1 MKTQHALNLAVLLFA
16 AVTAASAPA
25 EQQIAV
31 DAAMNQSAFLAGEKQ
46 TGYLR
51 VAMTG
56 FEVEEADRTPVNVAI
71 VLDKSGSMGG
81 EKIQHAREAAVM
93 AIQRLRADDIVS
105 VVVYDTTVNV
115 LVPATKLSNKEAV
128 IDTVRSISAGGNTAL
143 FAGVSRGANEV
154 RKFHSKNCVNRVILL
169 SDGLANVGPSAPSD
183 LAELGQSLG
192 RENISVTTIGLGLG
206 YNEDLMTQL
215 AMHSDGNHM
224 FAETPTELAG
234 VFDAEF
240 GDVLAVVAQ
249 DVLVTIELDARVRP
263 VRGLG
268 REMDI
273 ALQRATV
280 RLNQLYAG
288 QMKYA
293 LLEVELPAYTGE
305 ALLLPSPTPIATVG
319 VTYVNMKTQSLERIF
334 KKVAVRLTAEPD
346 EARASVNKDIMASA
360 VEQIALEK
368 NRWALELRDEGK
380 IDQAREAL
388 LDNAQ
393 FLNSNAIQLH
403 NEKLK
408 AQAGSNEIDAQN
420 LDPGAWAR
428 QRKLMRSNQ
437 YRVMKQQ
444 ADQPQSRQE
453 R

>member
-1 MKTQHALNLAVLLFA
+1 MKTQHALKFVVLLLA
-16 AVTAASAPA
+16 AASGASGA
-25 EQQIAV
+25 QQIAV
-31 DAAMNQSAFLAGEKQ
+31 DAAMNQSIFLVGEKQ

-56 FEVEEADRTPVNVAI
+56 FEVEDADRTPVNVAI
-71 VLDKSGSMGG
+71 VLDKSGSMSGN
-81 EKIQHAREAAVM
+81 KIEHAREAAIM

-115 LVPATKLSNKEAV
+115 LVPATKLTNKDSV
-128 IDTVRSISAGGNTAL
+128 IDTVRSISAGGSTAL
-143 FAGVSRGANEV
+143 FAGVSRGAGEV
-154 RKFHSKNCVNRVILL
+154 RKFHSKSRVNRVILL

-249 DVLVTIELDARVRP
+249 DVVVTIDLDARVRP

-268 REMDI
+268 REVDI
-273 ALQRATV
+273 AGQRATA

-288 QMKYA
+288 QMKYV
-293 LLEVELPAYTGE
+293 LLEVEVPAYTGE
-305 ALLLPSPTPIATVG
+305 ALVNSSLTPIAAVG
-319 VTYVNMKTQSLERIF
+319 VTYANMKNQSLERIF
-334 KKVAVRLTAEPD
+334 KKVAVRLTPEPD
-346 EARASVNKDIMASA
+346 VALKSVNQDIMASA

-368 NRWALELRDEGK
+368 NRWALQLRDEGK
-380 IDQAREAL
+380 IDEARDAL

-393 FLNSNAIQLH
+393 FLNSNALQL
-403 NEKLK
+403 NNRRLK
-408 AQAGSNEIDAQN
+408 EQAGSNEIDAQN
-420 LDPGAWAR
+420 LDADAWTR

-437 YRVMKQQ
+437 FRVMNQQ
-444 ADQPQSRQE
+444 ADKQPSRRGQ
-453 R
+453 